1 MIDLNL
7 IGSRIKELRL
17 KKGLT
22 QSEFAKIL
30 SVSFQAVSSWE
41 RGIAPPDL
49 ENLINISTH
58 FGVLIDTLLAPMGEN
73 LYLGIDGGGTKTE
86 FAVVSSSGYVLRH
99 VLKPGCNPNDIGF
112 SATEKLISDGINEIL
127 LEFPSIKSIFCG
139 LSGISTSNY
148 AAKLQ
153 SSLEATYPKALI
165 NVRGDIFNLFAL
177 NDNADMAIISGTGS
191 VVFAKTDNG
200 YKRLGGWGHLFDLA
214 GSAYDVGRE
223 AIRLA
228 LSEEDCEEE
237 PSYIS
242 KLVYQKLGASTV
254 WEKIGALYS
263 GGKPYIAD
271 FASLVFDAYAKADK
285 YAIKIID
292 NTAKALAELLETAK
306 RRYKTGNIAIASGGL
321 FQHHEEIM
329 KEHISRYTKIKLETC
344 ELAPICGACKN
355 ACTVASVKISD
366 VFYENF
372 KKSIGEKRT

>member
-112 SATEKLISDGINEIL
+112 SATEKLIIDGINEVL

-148 AAKLQ
+148 ASKLQ

-165 NVRGDIFNLFAL
+165 NVRGDIFNLFA
-177 NDNADMAIISGTGS
+177 IINNIG
-191 VVFAKTDNG
+191 N
-200 YKRLGGWGHLFDLA
+200 LFNC
-214 GSAYDVGRE
+214 V
-223 AIRLA
+223 I
-228 LSEEDCEEE
+228 
-237 PSYIS
+237 
-242 KLVYQKLGASTV
+242 
-254 WEKIGALYS
+254 
-263 GGKPYIAD
+263 
-271 FASLVFDAYAKADK
+271 
-285 YAIKIID
+285 
-292 NTAKALAELLETAK
+292 N
-306 RRYKTGNIAIASGGL
+306 
-321 FQHHEEIM
+321 
-329 KEHISRYTKIKLETC
+329 
-344 ELAPICGACKN
+344 
-355 ACTVASVKISD
+355 
-366 VFYENF
+366 
-372 KKSIGEKRT
+372 

>member
-49 ENLINISTH
+49 ENLMNISAH
-58 FGVLIDTLLAPMGEN
+58 FGVLVDSLLAPSGEN

-86 FAVVSSSGYVLRH
+86 FAVVSSTGYLLKRI
-99 VLKPGCNPNDIGF
+99 LKPGCNPNDIGF
-112 SATEKLISDGINEIL
+112 SGTEKLISDGINEIL
-127 LEFPSIKSIFCG
+127 LEFPSVKSIFCG
-139 LSGISTSNY
+139 LSGISTGNY
-148 AAKLQ
+148 ASKLQ
-153 SSLEATYPKALI
+153 SSLESLYPKAII

-191 VVFAKTDNG
+191 VLFAKTDGG

-214 GSAYDVGRE
+214 GSAYDIGRE
-223 AIRLA
+223 AIRQA
-228 LSEEDCEEE
+228 LTEEDYEGE

-242 KLVYQKLGASTV
+242 KLIYQKLGTSTV
-254 WEKIGALYS
+254 WEKIDALYN
-263 GGKPYIAD
+263 GGKPYIAE
-271 FASLVFDAYAKADK
+271 FASLVFEAYDK
-285 YAIKIID
+285 EDEIAIRIID

-306 RRYKTGNIAIASGGL
+306 KRYKTGNIAIASGGL
-321 FQHHEEIM
+321 FQHYHEIM
-329 KEHISRYTKIKLETC
+329 KERISRYTKIKLETC
-344 ELAPICGACKN
+344 DLAPICGACKN
-355 ACTVASVKISD
+355 ACTISSVKTSD
-366 VFYENF
+366 LFYENF